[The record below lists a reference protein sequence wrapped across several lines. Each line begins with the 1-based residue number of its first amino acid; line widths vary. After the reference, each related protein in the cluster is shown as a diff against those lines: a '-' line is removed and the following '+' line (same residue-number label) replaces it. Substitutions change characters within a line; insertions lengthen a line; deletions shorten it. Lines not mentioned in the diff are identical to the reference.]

1 MNPENQNEISLAQE
15 TKTILRENG
24 IQLKRS
30 LGQNYLID
38 DFKRKKI
45 INFAELKISDT
56 VLEIGSG
63 IGTLTLEV
71 AKKVKKVIAIEQDPV
86 IFKILQ
92 KRISNRSINNIEL
105 ILGDA
110 TKIDFP
116 KFNKVVSNLPYKI
129 SSPLTFKLLEYDFEY
144 AVLMYQ
150 KEFVDRMAGKPW
162 TKNYSRLSAMLY
174 FKGNIEILDKVPPES
189 FMPKPKINSTV
200 IKLTSINKDNTTS
213 KAGLNDG
220 ILTIYNE
227 NSLFYSKICKSLFQH
242 KKKKVRN
249 ALIDSCHEINQDK
262 KELKKKLNSILND
275 EFESNKISIND
286 RTLLKEALIKRA
298 VTMTPIEILKLTVT
312 LHTIL

>member
-1 MNPENQNEISLAQE
+1 MNPENQSDISLAQE

-45 INFAELKISDT
+45 INFAELKSRDT

-63 IGTLTLEV
+63 IGTLTLEL
-71 AKKVKKVIAIEQDPV
+71 AKKVKKVVAIEQDTV

-92 KRISNRSINNIEL
+92 KRISDMGVDNIEL

-129 SSPLTFKLLEYDFEY
+129 SSPITFKLLEYNFEY
-144 AVLMYQ
+144 AILMYQ
-150 KEFVDRMAGKPW
+150 KEFVDRMAGKPG

-174 FKGNIEILDKVPPES
+174 FNGNIEILDKVPPES

-200 IKLTSINKDNTTS
+200 IKLTTVNKDNTLS
-213 KAGLNDG
+213 KPDITGE

-227 NSLFYSKICKSLFQH
+227 NSLFYSKVCKSLFQH

-249 ALIDSCHEINQDK
+249 ALIDSCHEIDQDK

-275 EFESNKISIND
+275 EFESNKISVND
-286 RTLLKEALIKRA
+286 KTLLKEALIKRA
-298 VTMTPIEILKLTVT
+298 VAMDPIEILKLT
-312 LHTIL
+312 LALSQIL